1 MRSRSARLPSEGEA
15 AVAAGAPP
23 AEQSRVKEVFIAIAL
38 TACALLL
45 REIVFTSTPHFAP
58 PAAATTVLKAAPALR
73 GAAAEVLPA
82 IAIAPPA
89 LPEIAVAVPPVA
101 PVAPVAPP
109 PPVAPVAPPRPVA
122 PPPPPP
128 PPPKR
133 EPHLISGGKPA
144 ISDVR
149 GNLADPSVVTNGRQ
163 GDWLKDRWQ
172 AAKNMQGL
180 AIPGPHFLE
189 VDLEATCVIDR
200 VVVDYEKAYAKDY
213 AVMGL
218 APSGGWAKLAAGRDA
233 AEARPADQHIV
244 HTLAVPSSAAFTKIK
259 LDVVRPAA
267 RWGVSVWE
275 LSVYGVCD

>member
-1 MRSRSARLPSEGEA
+1 MRSRGTRSPSEGEA

-23 AEQSRVKEVFIAIAL
+23 SEQCGVKDVFIAIAL

-58 PAAATTVLKAAPALR
+58 PAAAATVLKAAPALR
-73 GAAAEVLPA
+73 GAAAEVLPETA
-82 IAIAPPA
+82 IAAPA
-89 LPEIAVAVPPVA
+89 LPEIAVAVP

-122 PPPPPP
+122 PPPPPPPP

-149 GNLADPSVVTNGRQ
+149 GNLADPSVVTNGKQ

>member
-1 MRSRSARLPSEGEA
+1 M
-15 AVAAGAPP
+15 
-23 AEQSRVKEVFIAIAL
+23 
-38 TACALLL
+38 
-45 REIVFTSTPHFAP
+45 
-58 PAAATTVLKAAPALR
+58 LKAAPALR

-82 IAIAPPA
+82 IATAPPA

-101 PVAPVAPP
+101 PVAPP
-109 PPVAPVAPPRPVA
+109 PPVAPVAPPRPV
-122 PPPPPP
+122 PP

-149 GNLADPSVVTNGRQ
+149 GNLADPSVVTNGKQ

-275 LSVYGVCD
+275 L